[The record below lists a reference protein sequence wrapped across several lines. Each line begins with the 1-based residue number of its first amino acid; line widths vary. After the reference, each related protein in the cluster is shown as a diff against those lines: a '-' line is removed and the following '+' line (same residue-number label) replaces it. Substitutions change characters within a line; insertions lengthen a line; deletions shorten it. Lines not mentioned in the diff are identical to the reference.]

1 MPLYHWYNGIEGTR
15 RLCTA
20 RGLPSHPDRP
30 VPCLRR
36 RRGELYP
43 WYKFLDGRADR
54 SDGEMFKGCAASIAV
69 ERCVRVRPHVS
80 PGSPRVQTSRGT
92 MSAADRI
99 PEASQGLPKRGTR
112 RAAPSG

>member
-1 MPLYHWYNGIEGTR
+1 MH
-15 RLCTA
+15 A
-20 RGLPSHPDRP
+20 ASVRGSRSDKPPRSTHPVKRG
-30 VPCLRR
+30 
-36 RRGELYP
+36 RGELYQ

-54 SDGEMFKGCAASIAV
+54 PHGEMFKGCATSIAV

-80 PGSPRVQTSRGT
+80 PGSARAQTSRGT